1 MGSDGGSVEIAGT
14 TEHAKVVVGGGC
26 AIQGKVGRSGM
37 VHHLRGETVDE
48 MCSGVQG
55 LYLVTGKER
64 HLKEK
69 AEDHVGGGAND
80 VFCPVVMGR
89 GVRARETIVVKA
101 SLKRRLSGKTRFRG
115 KVSASPCVRD

>member
-1 MGSDGGSVEIAGT
+1 MGSGGGSVEIAGT

-26 AIQGKVGRSGM
+26 AIQGKVGSGM

-69 AEDHVGGGAND
+69 AEDLVGGGAND

-115 KVSASPCVRD
+115 KVSTSPCVRD